1 MKNES
6 QQEEKHKKKII
17 MLILNIEN
25 SDLQDFNISS
35 NMQDTLLKWITLIIN
50 ILNAV
55 I

>member
-6 QQEEKHKKKII
+6 QQEEQLKKKII

-25 SDLQDFNISS
+25 SDLQDFNISR